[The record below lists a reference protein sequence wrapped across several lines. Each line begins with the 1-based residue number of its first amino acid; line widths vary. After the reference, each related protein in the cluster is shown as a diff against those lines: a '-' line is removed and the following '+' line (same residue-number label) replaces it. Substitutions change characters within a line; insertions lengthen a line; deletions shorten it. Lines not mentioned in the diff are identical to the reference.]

1 MMLFAFDCQIEHKVI
16 FMTKYIQGVYCAPV
30 VLVMVA
36 VVCVRSYTNAQCTP
50 EMFLLDSSTRWEST

>member
-16 FMTKYIQGVYCAPV
+16 FMTKYIQGVYYAPV

-36 VVCVRSYTNAQCTP
+36 VVCVRSYINA
-50 EMFLLDSSTRWEST
+50 